1 MPPKACSS
9 LEAPPFGLPLKNVRM
24 FAVYMT
30 LSSIC
35 PSRSHLT
42 KEGGQVAMVA
52 HCHRQLARRKLH
64 AQQEGGYAPSQ
75 TPRSHCNHPLLC
87 SCFGQEKGNSSGGCP
102 PRQDGP
108 RDRRSNRRR
117 RCQRP
122 ERQSCRPCRCGE
134 SPGSVGTVYARA
146 GRIYS

>member
-1 MPPKACSS
+1 MPKNARTRPSGLILPSTFPCWVITVDFGRLPAWPAKTGTWMPPKACSS

-75 TPRSHCNHPLLC
+75 TPRSHCIH
-87 SCFGQEKGNSSGGCP
+87 
-102 PRQDGP
+102 
-108 RDRRSNRRR
+108 
-117 RCQRP
+117 
-122 ERQSCRPCRCGE
+122 
-134 SPGSVGTVYARA
+134 
-146 GRIYS
+146 